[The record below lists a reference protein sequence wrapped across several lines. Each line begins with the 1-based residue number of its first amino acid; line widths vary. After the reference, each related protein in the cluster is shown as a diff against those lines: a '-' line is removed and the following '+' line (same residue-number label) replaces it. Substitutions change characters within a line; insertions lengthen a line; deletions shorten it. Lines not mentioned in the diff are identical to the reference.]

1 MTKPLVCI
9 QPLVNYDNRAGSVY
23 PPRNLDE
30 LLKILDYSY
39 IEDEGHS
46 CGLTTNVPPTVNK
59 NRLKRLRKKGR

>member
-9 QPLVNYDNRAGSVY
+9 QPLVNYDNMAGFVY
-23 PPRNLDE
+23 PPRSLDE

-39 IEDEGHS
+39 IDEGEHS
-46 CGLTTNVPPTVNK
+46 CGLTTNAPPTVNK